1 MRPGI
6 FDHERVSFNVAR
18 LRTHGETY
26 EVAIDP
32 DAAIAYRE
40 GRGTD
45 IREVLKAEKVFFDAR
60 KGELASEERQKEVF
74 GTADPLAVAKEI
86 LARGEV
92 QLSSEYREKLRADK
106 LKRILGLI
114 HVNAVDPRTKLP
126 HPPVRIENALRQAN
140 IHIDEH
146 KRAEDQVADVV
157 RALTPILPIR
167 FETRTI
173 QLHVPANYAPKL
185 YGAVAGF
192 GKIKKEDWLNDGSWL
207 VDVEIPAGLQ
217 TEFFDEM
224 NSRTHGSVEA
234 KILE

>member
-1 MRPGI
+1 M
-6 FDHERVSFNVAR
+6 
-18 LRTHGETY
+18 
-26 EVAIDP
+26 
-32 DAAIAYRE
+32 
-40 GRGTD
+40 
-45 IREVLKAEKVFFDAR
+45 
-60 KGELASEERQKEVF
+60 
-74 GTADPLAVAKEI
+74 
-86 LARGEV
+86 
-92 QLSSEYREKLRADK
+92 
-106 LKRILGLI
+106 
-114 HVNAVDPRTKLP
+114 
-126 HPPVRIENALRQAN
+126 RQAN

-192 GKIKKEDWLNDGSWL
+192 GKIKKEAWLNDGSWL

-217 TEFFDEM
+217 TEFFDDM